1 MAGRSSHV
9 SARSSQPP
17 WSVPSLA
24 PESND
29 VTDQRRSRIE
39 PFGDCPP
46 GDLFEHLVSPTLD
59 PAIDRWLAEDF
70 GDEGDLTTSAFI
82 SPEVQV
88 RAELT
93 SRQHGVLC
101 GLPIARRIASRAAG
115 TIESEPLAVD
125 GDQVEPG
132 MRVMELRGPL
142 AAILPVER
150 TLLNVLGRASGVA
163 TMTARFV
170 AEVEGTG
177 AVIVDTR
184 KTTPGLRAIEKYAVR
199 SGGGGLHR
207 IGLFDAVLVKDNHI
221 AGLGGGYVEAIEAA
235 ATACREQMRPR
246 FIEIEV
252 DRIEQ
257 LEALLELPSGII
269 DIILLDNM
277 APDMMRVAVEARNRR
292 RRGILLE
299 ASGGITLESV
309 RSVAETGVDR
319 IAVGAITHSAV
330 QIDFGLDIE

>member
-1 MAGRSSHV
+1 
-9 SARSSQPP
+9 
-17 WSVPSLA
+17 
-24 PESND
+24 

-39 PFGDCPP
+39 PYGDCTP
-46 GDLFEHLVSPTLD
+46 GELFEHLVSPTLD

-70 GDEGDLTTSAFI
+70 GEEGDLTTSAFI
-82 SPEVQV
+82 SPDVEV
-88 RAELT
+88 RAELR

-101 GLPIARRIASRAAG
+101 GLPIVRRIASRSAG

-125 GDQVEPG
+125 GDRVEPG

-150 TLLNVLGRASGVA
+150 TLLNLLGRASGVA

-170 AEVEGTG
+170 DAVAGTN

-184 KTTPGLRAIEKYAVR
+184 KTTPGLRMIEKYAVR
-199 SGGGGLHR
+199 TGGGTLHR
-207 IGLFDAVLVKDNHI
+207 IGLYDAVLVKDNHI
-221 AGLGGGYVEAIEAA
+221 AGLGDGYVDAIEAA
-235 ATACREQMRPR
+235 AMACREQMRPR

-252 DRIEQ
+252 DRLEQ
-257 LEALLELPSGII
+257 FDAILELPSGII
-269 DIILLDNM
+269 DIVLLDNM
-277 APDMMRVAVEARNRR
+277 ELATMREAVEARDRR
-292 RRGILLE
+292 RRGLLLE
-299 ASGGITLESV
+299 ASGSITIDSV
-309 RSVAETGVDR
+309 RAIAETGVDR